1 MIRTLQLRGKV
12 LPKSKS
18 QMTSDLLIIENC
30 HLDTVL
36 EGNFLEEF
44 DYIRNNYKK
53 TEIIVKAMENEV
65 QCRLA
70 SNAYPAKRSTSTCG
84 YTDDLEKPIA

>member
-1 MIRTLQLRGKV
+1 MIRTLQLKGKV

-18 QMTSDLLIIENC
+18 QMASDLLTIENC
-30 HLDTVL
+30 PFDTVL
-36 EGNFLEEF
+36 EGNLLEEF

-53 TEIIVKAMENEV
+53 TEIIVKTMENEV
-65 QCRLA
+65 QCKLT

-84 YTDDLEKPIA
+84 YTDALEKPIA